1 MKLPFALSGG
11 LRPPEHPPVSDIIR
25 DSEIHDRI
33 PKSREANVI
42 QNFVYGVCRKLRELT
57 KRYPLGRESVW
68 IANRESRILGIA
80 DQIRRQIKVTFSRD
94 VYMKTIAFRF
104 APRAPCL
111 RPITGDPGQ
120 LHLKTRPCTV
130 ASGCGQ
136 LSFTSR
142 SRGDSCRQV
151 VPGGSAIAFRFTPRE
166 PK

>member
-1 MKLPFALSGG
+1 MS
-11 LRPPEHPPVSDIIR
+11 H
-25 DSEIHDRI
+25 RI
-33 PKSREANVI
+33 TLNVYI
-42 QNFVYGVCRKLRELT
+42 KT
-57 KRYPLGRESVW
+57 KRTKKKPNSPAKMVSITVANQVR
-68 IANRESRILGIA
+68 IANRGSRILEYCF
-80 DQIRRQIKVTFSRD
+80 IRRQIKVTFSRD

-111 RPITGDPGQ
+111 RPIRGDPGQ